1 MLISA
6 ENGDVDT
13 VRSMLADIHDPV
25 DRAALVNVHDND
37 GYSPLHRA
45 SYGGHLETAK
55 VRPLEYS
62 TFEHFFRSH
71 ILLSVYKRE
80 FVFV

>member
-13 VRSMLADIHDPV
+13 VRSMLADIHDPM

-55 VRPLEYS
+55 VRPYAVQYIRAFLSFAYS
-62 TFEHFFRSH
+62 PVC
-71 ILLSVYKRE
+71 L
-80 FVFV
+80 

>member
-45 SYGGHLETAK
+45 SYGGHLEMAK
-55 VRPLEYS
+55 VLNQR
-62 TFEHFFRSH
+62 
-71 ILLSVYKRE
+71 
-80 FVFV
+80 